1 MKHNQISRTP
11 ACTVGIESVCADS
24 ISFFA
29 AWIEVRV
36 GKVVHHV
43 CGLSLDY
50 MRDVVVNFDEVTD
63 MAMAVDYARQGG
75 ARVRTPWNLTV
86 VEEPDDAAE
95 HELALDIA
103 DNQATLFQAEIQN
116 LRNCLEACEAA
127 GDAGMLGIELLHLE
141 NVDARVALD
150 GWGCPHYTVPPLR
163 FLPLP
168 QWS

>member
-43 CGLSLDY
+43 SRGLSLDY
-50 MRDVVVNFDEVTD
+50 CRDVILNFDEKVD
-63 MAMAVDYARQGG
+63 EAMTVDYAKAGG
-75 ARVRTPWNLTV
+75 ARVRTPWQLA
-86 VEEPDDAAE
+86 VEEPSDAEVE

-103 DNQATLFQAEIQN
+103 ANQATLFQAEIQN

-141 NVDARVALD
+141 NVDARVAL
-150 GWGCPHYTVPPLR
+150 YE
-163 FLPLP
+163 
-168 QWS
+168 S